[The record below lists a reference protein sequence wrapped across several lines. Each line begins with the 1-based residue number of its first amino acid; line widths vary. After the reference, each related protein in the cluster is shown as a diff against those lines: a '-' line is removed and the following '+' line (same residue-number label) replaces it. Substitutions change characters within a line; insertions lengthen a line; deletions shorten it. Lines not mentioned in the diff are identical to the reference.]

1 MGSFVNFKNI
11 NPKLNLLCESFH
23 CIHEE
28 YLKNKEK
35 LEFKDFSKK
44 QEYSIGTNK
53 KGHPITPHEYLH
65 QEQKKET
72 SIGWHISALYGN
84 NIEYHRNTQYL
95 PILSQTLKEIN
106 YLYVCAINLLDPS
119 YALDW
124 HNDSDYF
131 PNMSTMRILWGLDV
145 PEEDNRYS
153 LIHIKDSN
161 GVIETKKF
169 KNNEFYIFLPQFTH
183 KVENTLSQSRSLLC
197 IDAFVGN

>member
-1 MGSFVNFKNI
+1 MSSFINFKSV
-11 NPKLNLLCESFH
+11 NPKLELLCERFD
-23 CIHEE
+23 CIHEQ
-28 YLKNKEK
+28 YLKYKEK

-44 QEYSIGTNK
+44 QEYSINTNK
-53 KGHPITPHEYLH
+53 KGHPITLHGYLN
-65 QEQKKET
+65 QEQKKEN

-84 NIEYHRNTQYL
+84 NIEYIRNTQYL
-95 PILSQTLKEIN
+95 PFLTQTLKEIN

-119 YALDW
+119 YSLDW

-131 PNMSTMRILWGLDV
+131 PNMSTVRILWGLDV
-145 PEEDNRYS
+145 PEEDNKYS